1 MGAPRAPGQA
11 PEWMGNGF
19 PPRSFPNELES
30 GRSEPSP
37 ERVVVGATSVTR
49 TGGSGRRGLGRWIA
63 AAAVLLALLLL
74 VGGLVLANRGGDGG
88 ANVASRGSTTTA
100 AADTTAPSF
109 ESPTSV
115 LVPTSI
121 DPVGPSTAAGD
132 GGSTTTTAAAAA
144 AVAPAPGA
152 GALETSVGDL
162 AVPRADA
169 TSGPQ
174 ANRLTLRNTGGTDI
188 SYATQSSSPA
198 LTASPGQATIPA
210 GGSTELTVTLNGS
223 KITSEGPFAGTL
235 TFDGNGG
242 SKAVRVTS
250 VVGRPPTIYDKIG
263 NSCSA
268 PSASCSRQIRVAAT
282 SNPNATPCDTPWIYA
297 VVIVDQS
304 LIQSAKATARRNL
317 ANADAALMTDGQ
329 PRGTSGA
336 YVSNAFPPLGAG
348 TVLRFMLEA
357 VDQFGF
363 TVRLAQQAIY
373 C

>member
-11 PEWMGNGF
+11 AEWMGNGF

-30 GRSEPSP
+30 GRTEPRP

-49 TGGSGRRGLGRWIA
+49 TGGSGGRGLGRWIA

-74 VGGLVLANRGGDGG
+74 VGGLVLAKRGGDG
-88 ANVASRGSTTTA
+88 ANVASRGTTTTA
-100 AADTTAPSF
+100 AADTAAPSF

-121 DPVGPSTAAGD
+121 DPVGRSTAVD
-132 GGSTTTTAAAAA
+132 NGSSSTTTAAAATP
-144 AVAPAPGA
+144 APAPGA
-152 GALETSVGDL
+152 GVLETSVSDL
-162 AVPRADA
+162 AVPKVDA

-188 SYATQSSSPA
+188 SYATQSSSAA

-223 KITSEGPFAGTL
+223 KITSEGPFAGSV

-250 VVGRPPTIYDKIG
+250 VVGRPPSIYDKIG
-263 NSCSA
+263 NSCSV
-268 PSASCSRQIRVAAT
+268 PSPSCSRQIRVAAT

-317 ANADAALMTDGQ
+317 ANADAALVTGGQ
-329 PRGTSGA
+329 PRGASGA

-348 TVLRFMLEA
+348 TVLRFTLEA

>member
-1 MGAPRAPGQA
+1 MGAPRAPGQG
-11 PEWMGNGF
+11 PEWMASGF
-19 PPRSFPNELES
+19 PPRSFPIELES
-30 GRSEPSP
+30 GRSAPRP
-37 ERVVVGATSVTR
+37 ERVTVGATSMTR
-49 TGGSGRRGLGRWIA
+49 SGGSGRRGLGRWIA

-74 VGGLVLANRGGDGG
+74 AGGLVLANRRGDSG
-88 ANVASRGSTTTA
+88 ANVASRGTTTTA

-121 DPVGPSTAAGD
+121 DPVGRSTAVD
-132 GGSTTTTAAAAA
+132 NGSSSTTTAAAAA
-144 AVAPAPGA
+144 PAPGA
-152 GALETSVGDL
+152 GVLETSVSDL
-162 AVPRADA
+162 AVPKVDA

-198 LTASPGQATIPA
+198 LTANPGQATIPA

-250 VVGRPPTIYDKIG
+250 VVGRPPSIYDKIG
-263 NSCSA
+263 NSCSP

-317 ANADAALMTDGQ
+317 ANADAALVTGGQ
-329 PRGTSGA
+329 PRGASGA
-336 YVSNAFPPLGAG
+336 YVSNAFPPVGAG
-348 TVLRFMLEA
+348 TVLRFTLEA

-363 TVRLAQQAIY
+363 TVRLAQQTIY